1 MSKYIANAFQIP
13 NAVVDDLMS
22 RLSPNAFKC
31 YVLIVRKTTGWGK
44 SSDKISISQFQAIA
58 GIKKRDT
65 VISALAELEKLNL
78 ILPVKK
84 AGLVNEFRL
93 NKLPEITPKPVPKM
107 VTTTSPE
114 NGDGSKNG
122 TSPENGDGTSP
133 ENGDGPKNGTSPEN
147 KNGTSPDNRVRV
159 VPKMVTT
166 TSPEN
171 GDTQN
176 PLTKPTRQNTP
187 LPPQNADDENADCA
201 NALVAA
207 DATTGGGCDEFE
219 KPIKQ
224 AGKPEDKKTKTKTA
238 APVAEIVKAYNAILG
253 EVMPKAVE
261 LTDYRKREITA
272 RWKQLLGSLNPR
284 GKIRYSGV
292 EDGLHYWRGLFAKAL
307 ENPHWCGD
315 NDRNWRADLDWFMKP
330 RNFTKLV
337 EFIPQRTKR

>member
-114 NGDGSKNG
+114 NGDGH
-122 TSPENGDGTSP
+122 
-133 ENGDGPKNGTSPEN
+133 
-147 KNGTSPDNRVRV
+147 KNGTSPDNRTRV

-238 APVAEIVKAYNAILG
+238 APVAEIMKAYNAVLG

-307 ENPHWCGD
+307 ENSHWCGD

-337 EFIPQRTKR
+337 EFIPQRAKR

>member
-114 NGDGSKNG
+114 NGDG
-122 TSPENGDGTSP
+122 
-133 ENGDGPKNGTSPEN
+133 PKS
-147 KNGTSPDNRVRV
+147 GTSPDNRTRV
-159 VPKMVTT
+159 VPKMVTA

-238 APVAEIVKAYNAILG
+238 APVAEIVKAYNAVLG

-284 GKIRYSGV
+284 GEIRYSGV

-307 ENPHWCGD
+307 ENSHWCGD

-337 EFIPQRTKR
+337 EFIPQRAKR

>member
-114 NGDGSKNG
+114 NWDGSKNG
-122 TSPENGDGTSP
+122 TSP
-133 ENGDGPKNGTSPEN
+133 
-147 KNGTSPDNRVRV
+147 DNRTRV

-238 APVAEIVKAYNAILG
+238 APVAEIVKAYNAVLG

-307 ENPHWCGD
+307 ENSHWCGD

-337 EFIPQRTKR
+337 EFIPQRAKR

>member
-114 NGDGSKNG
+114 NGDGHKNG
-122 TSPENGDGTSP
+122 TSPEKVT
-133 ENGDGPKNGTSPEN
+133 
-147 KNGTSPDNRVRV
+147 RV

-238 APVAEIVKAYNAILG
+238 APVAEIVKAYNAVLG

-307 ENPHWCGD
+307 ENSHWCGD

-337 EFIPQRTKR
+337 EFIPQRAKR

>member
-107 VTTTSPE
+107 VTTTSHE
-114 NGDGSKNG
+114 NGDYH
-122 TSPENGDGTSP
+122 
-133 ENGDGPKNGTSPEN
+133 
-147 KNGTSPDNRVRV
+147 KNGTSPDNRTRV

-219 KPIKQ
+219 KPIRQ

-238 APVAEIVKAYNAILG
+238 APVAEIVKAYNAVLG

-307 ENPHWCGD
+307 ENSHWCGD

-337 EFIPQRTKR
+337 EFIPQRAKR

>member
-31 YVLIVRKTTGWGK
+31 YVLIVRKTIGWGK

-93 NKLPEITPKPVPKM
+93 NKLPEITPKP
-107 VTTTSPE
+107 
-114 NGDGSKNG
+114 
-122 TSPENGDGTSP
+122 
-133 ENGDGPKNGTSPEN
+133 
-147 KNGTSPDNRVRV
+147 

-337 EFIPQRTKR
+337 EFIPQRAKR

>member
-114 NGDGSKNG
+114 NGD
-122 TSPENGDGTSP
+122 
-133 ENGDGPKNGTSPEN
+133 
-147 KNGTSPDNRVRV
+147 
-159 VPKMVTT
+159 
-166 TSPEN
+166 
-171 GDTQN
+171 TQN

-238 APVAEIVKAYNAILG
+238 APVAEIVKAYNAVLG

-292 EDGLHYWRGLFAKAL
+292 DDGLHYWRGLFAKAL
-307 ENPHWCGD
+307 ENSHWCGD

-337 EFIPQRTKR
+337 EFIPQRAKR

>member
-114 NGDGSKNG
+114 NGDG
-122 TSPENGDGTSP
+122 
-133 ENGDGPKNGTSPEN
+133 PKNGTSPY
-147 KNGTSPDNRVRV
+147 NRTRV

-238 APVAEIVKAYNAILG
+238 APVAEIVKAYNAVLG

-272 RWKQLLGSLNPR
+272 RWRQLLGSLNPR

-307 ENPHWCGD
+307 ENSHWCGD

-337 EFIPQRTKR
+337 EFIPQRAKR

>member
-114 NGDGSKNG
+114 NGDG
-122 TSPENGDGTSP
+122 
-133 ENGDGPKNGTSPEN
+133 PKNGTSPY
-147 KNGTSPDNRVRV
+147 NRTRV

-238 APVAEIVKAYNAILG
+238 APVAEIVKAYNAVLG

-272 RWKQLLGSLNPR
+272 RWNQLLGSLNPR

-307 ENPHWCGD
+307 ENSHWCGD

-337 EFIPQRTKR
+337 EFIPQRAKR

>member
-65 VISALAELEKLNL
+65 VISALAELAKLNL

-93 NKLPEITPKPVPKM
+93 NKLPEITPKP
-107 VTTTSPE
+107 
-114 NGDGSKNG
+114 
-122 TSPENGDGTSP
+122 
-133 ENGDGPKNGTSPEN
+133 
-147 KNGTSPDNRVRV
+147 

-238 APVAEIVKAYNAILG
+238 APVAEIVKAYNAVLG

-307 ENPHWCGD
+307 ENSHWCGD

-337 EFIPQRTKR
+337 EFIPQRAKL

>member
-114 NGDGSKNG
+114 NGDG
-122 TSPENGDGTSP
+122 
-133 ENGDGPKNGTSPEN
+133 PKNGTSPY
-147 KNGTSPDNRVRV
+147 NRTRV

-207 DATTGGGCDEFE
+207 DATTGGGCDEVE

-238 APVAEIVKAYNAILG
+238 APVAEIVKAYNAVLG

-307 ENPHWCGD
+307 ENSHWCGD

-337 EFIPQRTKR
+337 EFIPQRAKR

>member
-114 NGDGSKNG
+114 NGDGHKNG
-122 TSPENGDGTSP
+122 TSPY
-133 ENGDGPKNGTSPEN
+133 
-147 KNGTSPDNRVRV
+147 NRTRV

-238 APVAEIVKAYNAILG
+238 APVAEIVKAYNAVLG

-284 GKIRYSGV
+284 GEIRYSGV
-292 EDGLHYWRGLFAKAL
+292 EDGLRYWRGLFAKAL
-307 ENPHWCGD
+307 ENSHWCGD

-337 EFIPQRTKR
+337 EFIPQRAKR

>member
-114 NGDGSKNG
+114 NGDS
-122 TSPENGDGTSP
+122 
-133 ENGDGPKNGTSPEN
+133 PKNGTSPY
-147 KNGTSPDNRVRV
+147 NRTRV

-238 APVAEIVKAYNAILG
+238 APVAEIVKAYNAVLG

-307 ENPHWCGD
+307 ENSHWCGD

-337 EFIPQRTKR
+337 EFIPPRAKR

>member
-114 NGDGSKNG
+114 NGDGH
-122 TSPENGDGTSP
+122 
-133 ENGDGPKNGTSPEN
+133 
-147 KNGTSPDNRVRV
+147 KNGTSPDNRTRV

-238 APVAEIVKAYNAILG
+238 APVAEIVKAYNDILG

-307 ENPHWCGD
+307 ENSHWCGD

-337 EFIPQRTKR
+337 EFIPQRAKR

>member
-114 NGDGSKNG
+114 NWDGH
-122 TSPENGDGTSP
+122 
-133 ENGDGPKNGTSPEN
+133 
-147 KNGTSPDNRVRV
+147 KNGTSPDNRTRV

-238 APVAEIVKAYNAILG
+238 APVAEIVKAYNAVLG

-307 ENPHWCGD
+307 ENSHWCGD

-337 EFIPQRTKR
+337 EFIPQRAKR

>member
-114 NGDGSKNG
+114 NGDG
-122 TSPENGDGTSP
+122 
-133 ENGDGPKNGTSPEN
+133 PKNGTSPY
-147 KNGTSPDNRVRV
+147 NRTRV
-159 VPKMVTT
+159 VPKMGTT

-219 KPIKQ
+219 KPILQ

-238 APVAEIVKAYNAILG
+238 APVAEIVKAYNAVLG

-307 ENPHWCGD
+307 ENSHWCGD

-337 EFIPQRTKR
+337 EFIPQRAKR

>member
-114 NGDGSKNG
+114 NGDYH
-122 TSPENGDGTSP
+122 
-133 ENGDGPKNGTSPEN
+133 
-147 KNGTSPDNRVRV
+147 KNGTSPDNRTRV

-238 APVAEIVKAYNAILG
+238 APVAEIVKAYNAVLG

-307 ENPHWCGD
+307 ENSHWCGD

-337 EFIPQRTKR
+337 EFIPQRAKR

>member
-22 RLSPNAFKC
+22 RLSPIAFKC
-31 YVLIVRKTTGWGK
+31 YVLIVRKTPGWGK

-114 NGDGSKNG
+114 NV
-122 TSPENGDGTSP
+122 TM
-133 ENGDGPKNGTSPEN
+133 
-147 KNGTSPDNRVRV
+147 V

-171 GDTQN
+171 VTMVVPKIVTTTRPETWDTQN
-176 PLTKPTRQNTP
+176 TLTKPTRQNTP

-238 APVAEIVKAYNAILG
+238 APVAEIVKAYNAVLG

-337 EFIPQRTKR
+337 EFIPQRAKR

>member
-122 TSPENGDGTSP
+122 TSP
-133 ENGDGPKNGTSPEN
+133 
-147 KNGTSPDNRVRV
+147 DNRTRV

-292 EDGLHYWRGLFAKAL
+292 EDGLNYWRGLFAKAL
-307 ENPHWCGD
+307 ENSHWCGD

-337 EFIPQRTKR
+337 EFIPQRVRR

>member
-114 NGDGSKNG
+114 NGDGL
-122 TSPENGDGTSP
+122 
-133 ENGDGPKNGTSPEN
+133 
-147 KNGTSPDNRVRV
+147 KNGTSPDNRTRV

-307 ENPHWCGD
+307 ENSHWCGD

-337 EFIPQRTKR
+337 EFIPQRAKR

>member
-65 VISALAELEKLNL
+65 VISALAELAKLNL

-114 NGDGSKNG
+114 NGDG
-122 TSPENGDGTSP
+122 
-133 ENGDGPKNGTSPEN
+133 PKNGTSPY
-147 KNGTSPDNRVRV
+147 NRTRV

-238 APVAEIVKAYNAILG
+238 APVAEIVKAYNAVLG

-307 ENPHWCGD
+307 ENSHWCGD

-337 EFIPQRTKR
+337 EFIPQRAKR

>member
-114 NGDGSKNG
+114 NGDGHKNG
-122 TSPENGDGTSP
+122 TSPYKVT
-133 ENGDGPKNGTSPEN
+133 
-147 KNGTSPDNRVRV
+147 RV

-238 APVAEIVKAYNAILG
+238 APVAEIVKAYNAVLG

-337 EFIPQRTKR
+337 EFIPQRAKR

>member
-122 TSPENGDGTSP
+122 TSP
-133 ENGDGPKNGTSPEN
+133 
-147 KNGTSPDNRVRV
+147 DNRTRV

-238 APVAEIVKAYNAILG
+238 APVAEIVKAYNAVLG

-337 EFIPQRTKR
+337 EFIPQRAKR

>member
-122 TSPENGDGTSP
+122 TSP
-133 ENGDGPKNGTSPEN
+133 
-147 KNGTSPDNRVRV
+147 DNRTRV

-238 APVAEIVKAYNAILG
+238 APVAEIVKAYNAVLG

-307 ENPHWCGD
+307 ENTHWCGD

-337 EFIPQRTKR
+337 EFIPQRAKR

>member
-122 TSPENGDGTSP
+122 TSPY
-133 ENGDGPKNGTSPEN
+133 
-147 KNGTSPDNRVRV
+147 NRTRV

-187 LPPQNADDENADCA
+187 LPPQNADDVNADCA

-238 APVAEIVKAYNAILG
+238 APVAEIVKAYNAVLG

-307 ENPHWCGD
+307 ENSHWCGD

-337 EFIPQRTKR
+337 EFIPQRAKR

>member
-114 NGDGSKNG
+114 NGDDHKNV
-122 TSPENGDGTSP
+122 
-133 ENGDGPKNGTSPEN
+133 
-147 KNGTSPDNRVRV
+147 TSPDNRTRV

-238 APVAEIVKAYNAILG
+238 APVAEIVKAYNAVLG

-307 ENPHWCGD
+307 ENSHWCGD

-337 EFIPQRTKR
+337 EFIPQRAKR

>member
-114 NGDGSKNG
+114 NGDGHKNG
-122 TSPENGDGTSP
+122 TSPY
-133 ENGDGPKNGTSPEN
+133 
-147 KNGTSPDNRVRV
+147 NRTRV

-238 APVAEIVKAYNAILG
+238 APVAEIVKAYNAVLG

-272 RWKQLLGSLNPR
+272 RWNQLLGSLNPR

-307 ENPHWCGD
+307 ENSHWCGD

-337 EFIPQRTKR
+337 EFIPQRAKR

>member
-114 NGDGSKNG
+114 NW
-122 TSPENGDGTSP
+122 
-133 ENGDGPKNGTSPEN
+133 DGPKNGTSP
-147 KNGTSPDNRVRV
+147 DNRTRV

-238 APVAEIVKAYNAILG
+238 APVAEIVKAYNAVLG

-307 ENPHWCGD
+307 ENSHWCGD

-337 EFIPQRTKR
+337 EFIPPRAKR

>member
-1 MSKYIANAFQIP
+1 M
-13 NAVVDDLMS
+13 
-22 RLSPNAFKC
+22 
-31 YVLIVRKTTGWGK
+31 
-44 SSDKISISQFQAIA
+44 
-58 GIKKRDT
+58 
-65 VISALAELEKLNL
+65 ISALAELEKLNL

-114 NGDGSKNG
+114 NGDGPKTG
-122 TSPENGDGTSP
+122 TSPY
-133 ENGDGPKNGTSPEN
+133 
-147 KNGTSPDNRVRV
+147 NRTRV

-238 APVAEIVKAYNAILG
+238 APVAEIVKAYNAVLG

-307 ENPHWCGD
+307 ENSHWCGD

-337 EFIPQRTKR
+337 EFIPQRAKR

>member
-114 NGDGSKNG
+114 NGDGHKNG
-122 TSPENGDGTSP
+122 TSPYKVT
-133 ENGDGPKNGTSPEN
+133 
-147 KNGTSPDNRVRV
+147 RV

-238 APVAEIVKAYNAILG
+238 APVAEIVKAYNAVLG

-307 ENPHWCGD
+307 ENSHWCGD

-337 EFIPQRTKR
+337 EFIPQRAKR

>member
-114 NGDGSKNG
+114 NGD
-122 TSPENGDGTSP
+122 D
-133 ENGDGPKNGTSPEN
+133 PKNGTSPY
-147 KNGTSPDNRVRV
+147 NRTRV

-238 APVAEIVKAYNAILG
+238 APVAEIVKAYNAVLG

-307 ENPHWCGD
+307 ENSHWCGD

-337 EFIPQRTKR
+337 EFIPQRAKR

>member
-44 SSDKISISQFQAIA
+44 STDKISISQFQAIA

-114 NGDGSKNG
+114 NGDG
-122 TSPENGDGTSP
+122 
-133 ENGDGPKNGTSPEN
+133 PKNGTSPY
-147 KNGTSPDNRVRV
+147 NRTRV

-238 APVAEIVKAYNAILG
+238 APVAEIVKAYNAVLG

-307 ENPHWCGD
+307 ENSHWCGD

-337 EFIPQRTKR
+337 EFIPQRAKR

>member
-114 NGDGSKNG
+114 NGD
-122 TSPENGDGTSP
+122 
-133 ENGDGPKNGTSPEN
+133 
-147 KNGTSPDNRVRV
+147 
-159 VPKMVTT
+159 
-166 TSPEN
+166 
-171 GDTQN
+171 TQN

-238 APVAEIVKAYNAILG
+238 APVAEIVKAYNAVLG

-307 ENPHWCGD
+307 ENSHWCGD

-337 EFIPQRTKR
+337 EFIPQREKR

>member
-114 NGDGSKNG
+114 NGD
-122 TSPENGDGTSP
+122 
-133 ENGDGPKNGTSPEN
+133 
-147 KNGTSPDNRVRV
+147 
-159 VPKMVTT
+159 
-166 TSPEN
+166 
-171 GDTQN
+171 TQN

-238 APVAEIVKAYNAILG
+238 APVAEIVKAYNAVLG

-307 ENPHWCGD
+307 ENSHWCGD

-337 EFIPQRTKR
+337 EFIPQRSKR

>member
-44 SSDKISISQFQAIA
+44 SSDKISISQFQVIA

-114 NGDGSKNG
+114 NGDG
-122 TSPENGDGTSP
+122 
-133 ENGDGPKNGTSPEN
+133 PKNGTSPY
-147 KNGTSPDNRVRV
+147 NRTRV

-224 AGKPEDKKTKTKTA
+224 AGKPEDKKTKPKTA
-238 APVAEIVKAYNAILG
+238 APVAEIVKAYNAVLG

-337 EFIPQRTKR
+337 EFIPQRAKR

>member
-93 NKLPEITPKPVPKM
+93 NKLPEITHKPVL
-107 VTTTSPE
+107 
-114 NGDGSKNG
+114 
-122 TSPENGDGTSP
+122 
-133 ENGDGPKNGTSPEN
+133 
-147 KNGTSPDNRVRV
+147 
-159 VPKMVTT
+159 KMVTT

-238 APVAEIVKAYNAILG
+238 APVAEIVKAYNAVLG

-307 ENPHWCGD
+307 ENSHWCGD

-337 EFIPQRTKR
+337 EFIPQRAKR

>member
-107 VTTTSPE
+107 
-114 NGDGSKNG
+114 G
-122 TSPENGDGTSP
+122 
-133 ENGDGPKNGTSPEN
+133 
-147 KNGTSPDNRVRV
+147 
-159 VPKMVTT
+159 TT

-219 KPIKQ
+219 KPILQ

-238 APVAEIVKAYNAILG
+238 APVAEIVKAYNAVLG

-307 ENPHWCGD
+307 ENSHWCGD

-337 EFIPQRTKR
+337 EFIPQRAKR

>member
-44 SSDKISISQFQAIA
+44 STDKISISQFQAIA

-114 NGDGSKNG
+114 NGDGHKNG
-122 TSPENGDGTSP
+122 TSPY
-133 ENGDGPKNGTSPEN
+133 
-147 KNGTSPDNRVRV
+147 NRTRV

-238 APVAEIVKAYNAILG
+238 APVAEIVKAYNAVLG

-307 ENPHWCGD
+307 ENSHWCGD

-337 EFIPQRTKR
+337 EFIPQRAKR

>member
-114 NGDGSKNG
+114 NGDG
-122 TSPENGDGTSP
+122 
-133 ENGDGPKNGTSPEN
+133 PKNGTSPY
-147 KNGTSPDNRVRV
+147 NRTRV

-238 APVAEIVKAYNAILG
+238 APVAEIVKAYNAVLG

-307 ENPHWCGD
+307 ENSHWCGD

-337 EFIPQRTKR
+337 EFIPQRAKR

>member
-114 NGDGSKNG
+114 NGD
-122 TSPENGDGTSP
+122 
-133 ENGDGPKNGTSPEN
+133 
-147 KNGTSPDNRVRV
+147 
-159 VPKMVTT
+159 
-166 TSPEN
+166 
-171 GDTQN
+171 TQN

-238 APVAEIVKAYNAILG
+238 APVAEIVKAYNAVLG

-307 ENPHWCGD
+307 ENSHWCGD

-337 EFIPQRTKR
+337 EFIPQRAKR